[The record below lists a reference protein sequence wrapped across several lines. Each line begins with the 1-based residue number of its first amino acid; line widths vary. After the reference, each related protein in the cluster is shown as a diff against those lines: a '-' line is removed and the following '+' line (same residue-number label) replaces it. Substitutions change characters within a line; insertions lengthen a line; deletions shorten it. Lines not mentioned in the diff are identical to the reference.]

1 MRQQIYQCLRAA
13 SAKAIRGKKSIFDTA
28 ELHGVQILALEHV
41 LHLDVEL
48 AVQQFILQRAGWLMN
63 LLARV
68 YYSHI
73 VLGVAFYV
81 YCYTFFSRAQYRIIR
96 RTMALENVIAFMIIS
111 LWRCMPPRL
120 LPEEY
125 GFIDVLHSNKG
136 GSAWTQNKFQLTIA
150 AMPSLHFGNSA
161 LIAFCLAS
169 FSPHRFLRT
178 IAPLWPVMMGLTI
191 VATANH
197 YILDA
202 VVGTCVIAVA
212 YQFNHVMLFL
222 LPVERVLL
230 RLLRFEKPKD
240 GWLG

>member
-1 MRQQIYQCLRAA
+1 MRI
-13 SAKAIRGKKSIFDTA
+13 
-28 ELHGVQILALEHV
+28 
-41 LHLDVEL
+41 
-48 AVQQFILQRAGWLMN
+48 
-63 LLARV
+63 LARV

-81 YCYTFFSRAQYRIIR
+81 YCYTFFSRAQYRRIR
-96 RTMALENVIAFMIIS
+96 RTMALENIITFTIIS

-125 GFIDVLHSNKG
+125 GFVDVLHSNKG

-161 LIAFCLAS
+161 FIAFCLVN
-169 FSPHRFLRT
+169 FSPHRLLRT

-191 VATANH
+191 IATANH
-197 YILDA
+197 YVLDA
-202 VVGTCVIAVA
+202 AVGTCVITAA
-212 YQFNHVMLFL
+212 YQFNHVMLLL

-230 RLLRFEKPKD
+230 RLLRLEKPND
-240 GWLG
+240 GWQG

>member
-1 MRQQIYQCLRAA
+1 LEHFFHLDI
-13 SAKAIRGKKSIFDTA
+13 
-28 ELHGVQILALEHV
+28 ELGVQRTILERV
-41 LHLDVEL
+41 P
-48 AVQQFILQRAGWLMN
+48 WLMSI
-63 LLARV
+63 LARV

-81 YCYTFFSRAQYRIIR
+81 YCYTFSRDQYRRIR
-96 RTMALENVIAFMIIS
+96 RTMALDNIIAFAIIS

-136 GSAWTQNKFQLTIA
+136 GSAWTQNKFQLIIA

-161 LIAFCLAS
+161 LIAFCLVN
-169 FSPHRFLRT
+169 FSPHRLLRT
-178 IAPLWPVMMGLTI
+178 IAPLWPAMMGLTI

-202 VVGTCVIAVA
+202 VVGACVVTVG
-212 YQFNHVMLFL
+212 YRYNHVMLYL
-222 LPVERVLL
+222 LPVERFFF
-230 RLLRFEKPKD
+230 RLVCLEKPSD
-240 GWLG
+240 VWLG